1 MYKSTYYLFIILF
14 LCVIGYAQDTNYGIT
29 YLKTTTSD
37 AHIISAEDKLYIS
50 PKEDKSLYINGKY
63 KFTKEPPREP
73 NEIVIYDKQEFEEF
87 FYFDFKKN
95 LLYSR
100 IKPWEARYFIKEDIP
115 QMDWQ
120 LHDETKTNA
129 EQIPL
134 HKATLSFR
142 GRNYTAWYS
151 TDYPVQVGPWKFNN
165 LPGLVFELYDDEH
178 RYHWSIQNIEVN
190 KFKILPFRYD
200 VSRANESIQSFQE
213 KYYKELD
220 RLVNGPHRNPFGNIP
235 GVEILEVMTDPNQFE
250 RLKNS
255 ELERKYEWEE

>member
-120 LHDETKTNA
+120 LHDETKTTKENVL
-129 EQIPL
+129 L

-142 GRNYTAWYS
+142 GRNYTVWYS
-151 TDYPVQVGPWKFNN
+151 MDYPIQIGPWKFNN
-165 LPGLVFELYDDEH
+165 LPGLAFEITEEDH
-178 RYHWSIQNIEVN
+178 RYHWQLTKIETN
-190 KFKILPFRYD
+190 KFKVLPMKYD
-200 VSRANESIQSFQE
+200 ISRATMTLQTYLTSYQAEVENYDMGLS
-213 KYYKELD
+213 
-220 RLVNGPHRNPFGNIP
+220 RLFGSIP
-235 GVEILEVMTDPNQFE
+235 GVEVLETITDGNDFKKS
-250 RLKNS
+250 RNMD
-255 ELERKYEWEE
+255 LERKYEWEE